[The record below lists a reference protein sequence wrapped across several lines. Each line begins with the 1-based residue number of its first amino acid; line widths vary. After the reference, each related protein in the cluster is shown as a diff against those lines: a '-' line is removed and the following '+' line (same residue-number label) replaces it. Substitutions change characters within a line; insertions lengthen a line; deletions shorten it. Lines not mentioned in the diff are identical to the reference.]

1 MKKPV
6 SGEFTNISIANPV
19 IKPNPSPVAA
29 KFPMPFNKENA
40 IQEIKRALHG
50 ATARDKNAVFQKI
63 VDEHASQDNPKKM
76 CFFPQCGTWM
86 KKGNHNWE
94 DIQRLISA
102 CCSMNSPLVTIVE
115 NKHCDTTILC
125 SSNNAAWDQEML
137 PNGQIRVYV
146 TMDVD
151 KPVGITSTIK
161 EVAGMDKSPFNK
173 KRKLPETPPKA
184 AISKFVMASSV
195 LPELSHVPE
204 MIALPEINPMPEIV
218 ANLDYA
224 SNSEFIDSL
233 FAASPPPL
241 PPMTPAIIQQAP
253 VIVTPCP
260 VILTASA
267 PVAPRPVKK
276 VCTRLIL

>member
-1 MKKPV
+1 
-6 SGEFTNISIANPV
+6 
-19 IKPNPSPVAA
+19 
-29 KFPMPFNKENA
+29 MPFNKENA

-63 VDEHASQDNPKKM
+63 VDEHASQNNPKKM

-115 NKHCDTTILC
+115 NPHCDTTILC

-173 KRKLPETPPKA
+173 KRKLPETPSKA
-184 AISKFVMASSV
+184 AFAPFVSASSV
-195 LPELSHVPE
+195 LPELDHV
-204 MIALPEINPMPEIV
+204 PEIV

-224 SNSEFIDSL
+224 SNFEVVESL
-233 FAASPPPL
+233 FADSPPPMAPVKSPFTR
-241 PPMTPAIIQQAP
+241 PPMAPVIIQQAP
-253 VIVTPCP
+253 VI
-260 VILTASA
+260 
-267 PVAPRPVKK
+267 VAPRPVKK